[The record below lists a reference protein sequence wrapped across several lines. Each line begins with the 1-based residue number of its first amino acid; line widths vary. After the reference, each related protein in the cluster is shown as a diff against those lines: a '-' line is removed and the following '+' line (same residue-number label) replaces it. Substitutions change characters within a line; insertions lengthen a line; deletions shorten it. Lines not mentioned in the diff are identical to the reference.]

1 MCSCAP
7 RPTSPDLA
15 TSPRSRCTSHTYQ
28 ISPYLP
34 LTSARCAPR
43 PTRTTFCSGS
53 PRPAE
58 ESGGEMRLRAA
69 GPHFCACVRSFRGC
83 ALRGARHEAPSP
95 RLLCVIGLSRV
106 RNEKEFRAA
115 TARSNRVWLPW
126 FNTHILYGATG
137 TQHTFANAPKL
148 ARHTLNTVRCAAR
161 RHPRGT
167 SLYCTLAARRG
178 RSSSLEVEVREL
190 DAAAGGRSEGLLA
203 QSSSKPPRSPQAAR
217 TACLA
222 ESSSP
227 LLTTLRAQRGGRVT
241 RGRGHRSERWASVR
255 GLPVRTGAL

>member
-1 MCSCAP
+1 MAPHPPCASCHLPLISPRPRRRWCRTIAPATPRPPPRAMCSCAP

-83 ALRGARHEAPSP
+83 ALRGARHEAPSL
-95 RLLCVIGLSRV
+95 RLLCVVLVCPVSETKKSSARRQLARIGCGCHGSTPTYFTVQL
-106 RNEKEFRAA
+106 AH
-115 TARSNRVWLPW
+115 
-126 FNTHILYGATG
+126 NTHFQTPQNSRDTHSQYCTVCGA
-137 TQHTFANAPKL
+137 AAPT
-148 ARHTLNTVRCAAR
+148 RHTLG
-161 RHPRGT
+161 HD
-167 SLYCTLAARRG
+167 CTLAARRG
-178 RSSSLEVEVREL
+178 RSSSLEVEGREL
-190 DAAAGGRSEGLLA
+190 DADAGGRSEGLLA
-203 QSSSKPPRSPQAAR
+203 QR
-217 TACLA
+217 T
-222 ESSSP
+222 
-227 LLTTLRAQRGGRVT
+227 R
-241 RGRGHRSERWASVR
+241 
-255 GLPVRTGAL
+255 

>member
-53 PRPAE
+53 PRPAD

-83 ALRGARHEAPSP
+83 ALRGARHEAPSL
-95 RLLCVIGLSRV
+95 RLLCRKLHFRSVPCPKRKRV
-106 RNEKEFRAA
+106 PRGDSSLESGGCHGSTPTYFTVQLAH
-115 TARSNRVWLPW
+115 
-126 FNTHILYGATG
+126 NTHLQTPQNSRDTLSILYGVRRGG
-137 TQHTFANAPKL
+137 THA
-148 ARHTLNTVRCAAR
+148 ARH
-161 RHPRGT
+161 
-167 SLYCTLAARRG
+167 YCTLAARRG
-178 RSSSLEVEVREL
+178 RSSSLEVEGREL

-203 QSSSKPPRSPQAAR
+203 QRMRRPRPPQAAL
-217 TACLA
+217 TACSA
-222 ESSSP
+222 ESSSRLP
-227 LLTTLRAQRGGRVT
+227 KSRCSNPRPCRT
-241 RGRGHRSERWASVR
+241 RLG
-255 GLPVRTGAL
+255 

>member
-53 PRPAE
+53 PRPAD

-83 ALRGARHEAPSP
+83 ALRGARHEAPSL

-106 RNEKEFRAA
+106 RNEKECRAT
-115 TARSNRVWLPW
+115 TARSTNRVVAMVQHPHTLRCNWHT
-126 FNTHILYGATG
+126 THICKRPKTRETHSQYCTVCGAAGPT
-137 TQHTFANAPKL
+137 NAGRDPRCTSL
-148 ARHTLNTVRCAAR
+148 LHARCASRAQLISGG
-161 RHPRGT
+161 RGT
-167 SLYCTLAARRG
+167 GARRG
-178 RSSSLEVEVREL
+178 CRWPLRGPARSVEVEVIL
-190 DAAAGGRSEGLLA
+190 VAVSPGRSDGLLGGVVEVVVVN
-203 QSSSKPPRSPQAAR
+203 PAR
-217 TACLA
+217 A
-222 ESSSP
+222 EG
-227 LLTTLRAQRGGRVT
+227 QGRCT
-241 RGRGHRSERWASVR
+241 N
-255 GLPVRTGAL
+255 VRTVLERLC

>member
-53 PRPAE
+53 PRPAD

-83 ALRGARHEAPSP
+83 ALRGARHEAPSL
-95 RLLCVIGLSRV
+95 RLLCVIRSVPRV
-106 RNEKEFRAA
+106 RNEKAFRAA
-115 TARSNRVWLPW
+115 TARSNRVVAMVQHPHTLRCNWHT
-126 FNTHILYGATG
+126 THICKRHKSRETHSQYCTVCGA
-137 TQHTFANAPKL
+137 AAPTRHVTT
-148 ARHTLNTVRCAAR
+148 ARSLRVAGAAHLWRSRDGSSTRLPAAAR
-161 RHPRGT
+161 RACSLGSLRGN
-167 SLYCTLAARRG
+167 RVRG
-178 RSSSLEVEVREL
+178 
-190 DAAAGGRSEGLLA
+190 
-203 QSSSKPPRSPQAAR
+203 SP
-217 TACLA
+217 C
-222 ESSSP
+222 
-227 LLTTLRAQRGGRVT
+227 
-241 RGRGHRSERWASVR
+241 R
-255 GLPVRTGAL
+255 GLPRPLGRPAWRRS

>member
-53 PRPAE
+53 PRPAD
-58 ESGGEMRLRAA
+58 ESGGEMRWRAA

-83 ALRGARHEAPSP
+83 ALRGARHEAPSL

-115 TARSNRVWLPW
+115 TARSNRVVAMVQHPHTLRCNWHT
-126 FNTHILYGATG
+126 THICKRPKTRETLSILYGVRRGG
-137 TQHTFANAPKL
+137 THA
-148 ARHTLNTVRCAAR
+148 ARH
-161 RHPRGT
+161 
-167 SLYCTLAARRG
+167 YCTLAARRG
-178 RSSSLEVEVREL
+178 RSSSLEVEGREL

-203 QSSSKPPRSPQAAR
+203 QSSRPPPRSPQAAR

-227 LLTTLRAQRGGRVT
+227 LM
-241 RGRGHRSERWASVR
+241 
-255 GLPVRTGAL
+255 